1 MSIVNDIVQSIKNF
15 KKNKTISEI
24 KSSNKKNIDIKN
36 DINNIENEKDD
47 TIDNKIEQ
55 PTTRT
60 VNKNKMQKFIILG
73 IVFIICVIF
82 GATYGK
88 SDAPKNKEVEIATSS
103 DNSLNKEII
112 GDDYDNIQTKK
123 KLGNYEYNKTHK
135 LQKED
140 NINNNVENDQDID
153 SSEKVNRSYERNN
166 NNTTNNN
173 YNRPLP
179 ILNSNGTYNPYMNV
193 VSPVP
198 RTQAVPQQSV
208 QQINQNQDKTINE
221 NKKDNKNIFESAIAF
236 ISDSSSKD
244 NIENIEH
251 TSDAST
257 NSKLMTYIPPT
268 QNSLQAGT
276 YIPLILLNGVNSQT
290 GGQIMAQVQTNIYDS
305 LEGINILVPMGARL
319 IGEYASGAKQGQN
332 RININWKHLV
342 MPDGSTYN
350 IEGAF
355 QTADLNGYPGIPGDV
370 NNHNGEKISAGM
382 FSSALAALGSIATGN
397 NSYGNDYGWHD
408 SGQLAMQGASANLL
422 NTASSIF
429 KQKLEIEPEITVEAG
444 TTFYVYLTQS
454 ISF

>member
-24 KSSNKKNIDIKN
+24 KSSNKKNIDTKN

-140 NINNNVENDQDID
+140 NVNNNVENDQDID

-236 ISDSSSKD
+236 ISD
-244 NIENIEH
+244 
-251 TSDAST
+251 
-257 NSKLMTYIPPT
+257 
-268 QNSLQAGT
+268 
-276 YIPLILLNGVNSQT
+276 
-290 GGQIMAQVQTNIYDS
+290 
-305 LEGINILVPMGARL
+305 
-319 IGEYASGAKQGQN
+319 
-332 RININWKHLV
+332 
-342 MPDGSTYN
+342 
-350 IEGAF
+350 
-355 QTADLNGYPGIPGDV
+355 
-370 NNHNGEKISAGM
+370 
-382 FSSALAALGSIATGN
+382 
-397 NSYGNDYGWHD
+397 
-408 SGQLAMQGASANLL
+408 
-422 NTASSIF
+422 
-429 KQKLEIEPEITVEAG
+429 
-444 TTFYVYLTQS
+444 
-454 ISF
+454 

>member
-140 NINNNVENDQDID
+140 NVNNNVENDQDID

-208 QQINQNQDKTINE
+208 QQINQDKTINE

-290 GGQIMAQVQTNIYDS
+290 VGQIMAQVQTNIYDS

>member
-24 KSSNKKNIDIKN
+24 KSSNKKN
-36 DINNIENEKDD
+36 

-140 NINNNVENDQDID
+140 NVNNNVENDQDID

-208 QQINQNQDKTINE
+208 QQINQDKTINE

-382 FSSALAALGSIATGN
+382 FSSALAALGSSATGN

>member
-82 GATYGK
+82 GASYGK

-140 NINNNVENDQDID
+140 NVNNNVENDQDID

-208 QQINQNQDKTINE
+208 QQINQD
-221 NKKDNKNIFESAIAF
+221 
-236 ISDSSSKD
+236 
-244 NIENIEH
+244 
-251 TSDAST
+251 
-257 NSKLMTYIPPT
+257 
-268 QNSLQAGT
+268 
-276 YIPLILLNGVNSQT
+276 
-290 GGQIMAQVQTNIYDS
+290 
-305 LEGINILVPMGARL
+305 